1 MRPSAALINAL
12 APAHPDLD
20 TAARAA
26 VAAETREFVAA
37 ELAGAPWHIRT
48 ALGLL
53 GLVTLFAAW
62 LLAPG
67 RGLGRQAPST
77 RNRVLR
83 RLEKPGTPSAAYL
96 RALRSLIALAWL
108 DHPLVLG
115 ALGVETGANRQ
126 AHSRGVRAAHGS
138 EV

>member
-1 MRPSAALINAL
+1 MRPSAALIDAL

-20 TAARAA
+20 SAARAT
-26 VAAETREFVAA
+26 VAAETRDFVAA

-53 GLVTLFAAW
+53 GFATLAAAW
-62 LLAPG
+62 VLAPG
-67 RGLGRQAPST
+67 RGVGGQPPDIRA
-77 RNRVLR
+77 RVLR
-83 RLEKPGTPSAAYL
+83 LLEKPGTPSAAYL

-126 AHSRGVRAAHGS
+126 AHFRGIRAAREAGA
-138 EV
+138 